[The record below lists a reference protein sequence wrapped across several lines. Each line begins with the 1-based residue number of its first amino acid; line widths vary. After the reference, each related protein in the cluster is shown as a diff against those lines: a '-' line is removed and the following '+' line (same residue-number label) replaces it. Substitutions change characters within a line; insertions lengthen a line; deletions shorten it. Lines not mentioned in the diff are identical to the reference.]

1 MSDTDEHCEHKLQT
15 RRWLAWGIIGIG
27 VSTESF
33 LAIWGAI
40 TGEMALVTLA
50 GGALIAQVSGIAGYY
65 FGKKT
70 SEE

>member
-1 MSDTDEHCEHKLQT
+1 MSDTDNEGAKLKT
-15 RRWLAWGIIGIG
+15 RRWLAWGIVGIG
-27 VSTESF
+27 VSTEAF
-33 LAIWGAI
+33 LAIWGAT
-40 TGEMALVTLA
+40 TGRLELVTLA